1 MSTKASK
8 PNKKPSLSNWFLNTS
23 QIIDCLQE
31 LFLPDEIVEELELID
46 IDELLLDGF
55 STIILDL
62 DNTLLGTYERN
73 IPLENIHWIQQLKSL
88 GFRVFVFSN
97 NSDKRRVQKMCRQL
111 NVYGTFFSMK
121 PLPFSLK
128 EFASIHKI
136 NLKKTIY
143 VGDQMLTDVFV
154 GNWVKAYSVLVLSD
168 KYPLT
173 FIKKVQ
179 KDIEQKL
186 LKFIAPKD
194 ND

>member
-1 MSTKASK
+1 VSTKASK
-8 PNKKPSLSNWFLNTS
+8 KRTKKGSSPWLLNMP

-97 NSDKRRVQKMCRQL
+97 NSDKRRVQKMCIQL
-111 NVYGTFFSMK
+111 KVYGTFFSMK

-128 EFASIHKI
+128 EFAKIHKI

-143 VGDQMLTDVFV
+143 VGDQILTDVFV

-173 FIKKVQ
+173 FIKTIQ
-179 KDIEQKL
+179 KDIEKKL
-186 LKFIAPKD
+186 LSFIAPKD
-194 ND
+194 AN

>member
-1 MSTKASK
+1 MSTKPSK
-8 PNKKPSLSNWFLNTS
+8 KNKKKVSSPWLLSMS

-46 IDELLLDGF
+46 IDERLLDGF

-97 NSDKRRVQKMCRQL
+97 NSDKRRVQKMCSQL
-111 NVYGTFFSMK
+111 KVYGTFFSMK

-128 EFASIHKI
+128 EFAKIH
-136 NLKKTIY
+136 NVDLKKTIY

-173 FIKKVQ
+173 FIKTVQ
-179 KDIEQKL
+179 KDIEKKL
-186 LKFIAPKD
+186 LNFIVPKD
-194 ND
+194 AG